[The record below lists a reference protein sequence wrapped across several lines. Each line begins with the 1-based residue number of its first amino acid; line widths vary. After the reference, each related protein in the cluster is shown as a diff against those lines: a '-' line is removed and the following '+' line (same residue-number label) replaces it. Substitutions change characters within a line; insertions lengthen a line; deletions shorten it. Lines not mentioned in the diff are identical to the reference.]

1 MWARKTQRE
10 AGSVAAEVRRWRGF
24 RRTLWS
30 VRVKCAHRSRREKA
44 ET

>member
-10 AGSVAAEVRRWRGF
+10 GGRVVAEVRRWRGF
-24 RRTLWS
+24 RRMLWS